1 MLKSLVFGLEEH
13 SLEEI
18 VSKFGLQKI
27 LHNDRVCIYE
37 NADMRFSFYDKVVR
51 ILLFKKDDQKNLNEL
66 YKYFYN
72 E

>member
-18 VSKFGLQKI
+18 VSKFGLKKV

-51 ILLFKKDDQKNLNEL
+51 ILLFKKDGQKNLNEL